1 MAEKL
6 GYEWERIIIGMRKI
20 RLPFVCG
27 NHGKV
32 DGGRVEDELYARQ
45 WDFVPG
51 VEMLRCTAVGLL
63 FYIPQFITLRYV
75 EVASH
80 NLFKTRGLLSAL
92 FHLYFVQ
99 FDCYLYCPNY
109 AETLSFFAW
118 DFRGFLCHKN
128 EYYVLEFSSKGKKFR
143 TKNKAWSNS
152 KTVIS
157 FTGRRILPH
166 QRPRNWNTETIGSS

>member
-6 GYEWERIIIGMRKI
+6 GYEWERMIIGMRKI

-109 AETLSFFAW
+109 AETLSFLFEILGTFFLLKMISSRTPRQSAKVSIFGNLGLSFWQSFFAT
-118 DFRGFLCHKN
+118 F
-128 EYYVLEFSSKGKKFR
+128 E
-143 TKNKAWSNS
+143 
-152 KTVIS
+152 
-157 FTGRRILPH
+157 P
-166 QRPRNWNTETIGSS
+166 

>member
-1 MAEKL
+1 MCYTARMAEKL
-6 GYEWERIIIGMRKI
+6 GYEWERMIIGMRKI

-109 AETLSFFAW
+109 AEHGEMN
-118 DFRGFLCHKN
+118 RFLMTKTTREMRVVPSYGPN
-128 EYYVLEFSSKGKKFR
+128 IPSKVL
-143 TKNKAWSNS
+143 
-152 KTVIS
+152 
-157 FTGRRILPH
+157 
-166 QRPRNWNTETIGSS
+166 